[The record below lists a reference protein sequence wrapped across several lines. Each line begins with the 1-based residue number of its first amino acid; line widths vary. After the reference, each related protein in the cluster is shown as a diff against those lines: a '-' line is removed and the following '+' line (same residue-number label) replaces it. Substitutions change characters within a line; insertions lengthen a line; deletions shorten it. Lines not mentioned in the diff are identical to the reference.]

1 MISSELAK
9 KVNLIKISTRKAVTA
24 TFAGEYASVFKGRGM
39 EFDEVRE
46 YEIGDDI
53 RAIDWNV
60 TARTGTLHTKR
71 FLEERELTVLFLV
84 DLSGSESFGSTT
96 RTKGEIA
103 AEISALLA
111 LSAVKN
117 NDRVGLIIFTDR
129 VEIYIPPKKGMTH
142 LLRLIR
148 ELLTDRPLH
157 RETSIAAA
165 LDFVGRVLHKRSVL
179 FLISDFL
186 DQGYEKKMKALA
198 VRHDLIAIPISD
210 PREGSLPDIGL
221 LQLEDAESGRRVM
234 LDTGSRAVRAGFDRW
249 WREGSRRI
257 DQTLISSGVDRIQLR
272 AGEDYVKP
280 IVRFFI
286 ARERG
291 MR

>member
-9 KVNLIKISTRKAVTA
+9 KINLIRISTRKAVTA

-46 YEIGDDI
+46 YQIGDDV
-53 RAIDWNV
+53 RTIDWNV
-60 TARTGTLHTKR
+60 TARTGALHTKR

-84 DLSGSESFGSTT
+84 DLSGSESFGSGA

-111 LSAVKN
+111 LSAVRN
-117 NDRVGLIIFTDR
+117 NDRVGLAIFTDR
-129 VEIYIPPKKGMTH
+129 VELYIPPKKGMTH
-142 LLRLIR
+142 LLRLVR
-148 ELLTDRPLH
+148 DLLAHRPRH
-157 RETSIAAA
+157 RQTSIESV

-186 DQGYEKKMKALA
+186 DQGYEMKMKAIA
-198 VRHDLIAIPISD
+198 FRHDLIAIPIAD

-221 LQLEDAESGRRVM
+221 LQMEDAESGESVM
-234 LDTGSRAVRAGFDRW
+234 LDTSSRSVRSGFARW
-249 WREGSRRI
+249 WNKRLERI
-257 DQTLISSGVDRIQLR
+257 NQTLVSCGVDRIPLR

-280 IVRFFI
+280 IVRFFL
-286 ARERG
+286 AREKRF
-291 MR
+291 R

>member
-111 LSAVKN
+111 LSADNN

-157 RETSIAAA
+157 RKTSIAAA

-280 IVRFFI
+280 IVRFFM